1 METWIEASKQ
11 ALSTI
16 LRAEAGSTAFTVL
29 IIAAVSSLFLFGKI
43 IATHI
48 VQSKRGWVPVFLG
61 MLLPALIAII
71 RLAASDLYILDQI
84 SSKAAQTTVQFTVP
98 LVLLLLSGVLIGRK
112 LLDVQWI
119 QTLIA
124 LLLTFPSSKRLK
136 ISPLNPLCRTALKFQ
151 ISRAPGALTLAG
163 SIEDETNPVQE
174 DEKLPLSATIRFDL
188 CSGKRK
194 LFDLREF
201 VSASKNVSKS
211 LGDPHTH

>member
-48 VQSKRGWVPVFLG
+48 VQSKRGWIPVFLG
-61 MLLPALIAII
+61 MLLPALIAIVG
-71 RLAASDLYILDQI
+71 LAASDLYILDQI
-84 SSKAAQTTVQFTVP
+84 SSKAAQTTVQIAVP
-98 LVLLLLSGVLIGRK
+98 LVLLLLSGVLLGRK

-124 LLLTFPSSKRLK
+124 LLLTFAVTSCCVAMINYGMAAFSKGSGVVEEYHK
-136 ISPLNPLCRTALKFQ
+136 SP
-151 ISRAPGALTLAG
+151 
-163 SIEDETNPVQE
+163 
-174 DEKLPLSATIRFDL
+174 
-188 CSGKRK
+188 
-194 LFDLREF
+194 
-201 VSASKNVSKS
+201 
-211 LGDPHTH
+211 